1 MVASTLSLHPAVRL
15 LLCLTLALA
24 VQVLPVWLALGLIL
38 PLLLTSGAGQRCL
51 GLVRRTRWLLLS
63 LFLVF
68 ALGTP
73 GAALYPDVPV
83 PTREGVLLGLE
94 QGSRLIAVLASVAWL
109 LHGSAPTE
117 LAAGILRL
125 SASLGIAEAPG
136 QRGVARL
143 LLALQY
149 VENAPRRLGEYRWQN
164 LLEPPGGA
172 PDDSLQIVL
181 RPFRPTDRL
190 VMALLAA
197 GVAGLFF
204 FQGVWS

>member
-1 MVASTLSLHPAVRL
+1 V
-15 LLCLTLALA
+15 LLCLTLALV
-24 VQVLPVWLALGLIL
+24 VQVLPAWLALGLIL
-38 PLLLTSGAGQRCL
+38 PLLLTSGSRQRWL

-73 GAALYPDVPV
+73 GEALYPDFSA

-94 QGSRLIAVLASVAWL
+94 QGSRLMAVLASVAWL
-109 LHGSAPTE
+109 LQGSAPTE

-125 SASLGIAEAPG
+125 AASFRIAEASG

-172 PDDSLQIVL
+172 KDDSLQIVL
-181 RPFRPTDRL
+181 LPFRPMDRL
-190 VMALLAA
+190 VMVLLAA
-197 GVAGLFF
+197 GVAGLLF
-204 FQGVWS
+204 FQGVWP

>member
-1 MVASTLSLHPAVRL
+1 MVASTPSLHPAVRL
-15 LLCLTLALA
+15 LLCLTLAVS
-24 VQVLPVWLALGLIL
+24 VQVLPAWLALGLVL
-38 PLLLTSGAGQRCL
+38 PLLRAPGVGRRWL

-73 GAALYPDVPV
+73 GEALYPNFSV
-83 PTREGVLLGLE
+83 PTQEGVLLGLE

-109 LHGSAPTE
+109 LQGSAPAE

-125 SASLGIAEAPG
+125 AACLGIARATA
-136 QRGVARL
+136 QRGVVRL

-149 VENAPRRLGEYRWQN
+149 VENAPWRLAEYRWQN

-172 PDDSLQIVL
+172 RDDSLQIVL
-181 RPFRPTDRL
+181 SPFRSADRL
-190 VMALLAA
+190 VMLLLAV
-197 GVAGLFF
+197 GVAGLLF
-204 FQGVWS
+204 FQGIWA